1 MILELVV
8 AQNTNFL
15 LYGTFL
21 LLTVLCYFN
30 AVFTT
35 KHKLLGFQIS
45 ASASF
50 TDDLIGFWIY
60 GTKLNIATAPFVYL
74 LAICNLIFVYL
85 AEAGWMI
92 FEGRRYFGATDL
104 QTAVLYMF
112 YPVGL
117 FLVIQI
123 LLTLAYIIKSLLQM
137 SPVLTRPSK
146 DSSEE

>member
-1 MILELVV
+1 
-8 AQNTNFL
+8 
-15 LYGTFL
+15 
-21 LLTVLCYFN
+21 
-30 AVFTT
+30 
-35 KHKLLGFQIS
+35 
-45 ASASF
+45 
-50 TDDLIGFWIY
+50 
-60 GTKLNIATAPFVYL
+60 
-74 LAICNLIFVYL
+74 
-85 AEAGWMI
+85 MI